1 MQRERTKVG
10 IGERS
15 LQKDAKGRD
24 ISGYWRKKFV
34 MSEEEENEI
43 SIHQFQVKFAM
54 DYVRLVLLI

>member
-1 MQRERTKVG
+1 MG